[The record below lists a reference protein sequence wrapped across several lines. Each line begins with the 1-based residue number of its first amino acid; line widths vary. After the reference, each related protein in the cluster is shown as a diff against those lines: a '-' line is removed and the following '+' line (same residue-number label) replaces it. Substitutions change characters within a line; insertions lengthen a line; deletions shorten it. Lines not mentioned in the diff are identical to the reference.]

1 MDMDMNM
8 SSVACSKRGVGR
20 GRARPPPRLLELLG
34 LLARTFSLPL
44 APRGAQSTE
53 LSAES
58 GARSS
63 TRRATNELKAKQSG
77 PV

>member
-8 SSVACSKRGVGR
+8 SSVGCSKRGVGR
-20 GRARPPPRLLELLG
+20 GRAPPPRLLELLS

-63 TRRATNELKAKQSG
+63 MRCATNELKAKQSG